1 MDDDVDEDNAED
13 DDEDDGEVEEMTVT
27 LEVGWQCR
35 CRPGTIGGRLWTYN
49 EAGQWHKRKA
59 KK

>member
-13 DDEDDGEVEEMTVT
+13 DGEVEEMTMT

-35 CRPGTIGGRLWTYN
+35 CRPETIGGRLWMYN
-49 EAGQWHKRKA
+49 EAGRRHKRKA